1 MSISR
6 IPDPDFVR
14 CIDCTL
20 RRKHLRMT
28 PKSSHPGRRIEYYC
42 HRGGK
47 PRELFGQRG
56 CSKGKRASSPLLQSI
71 FDSETGG
78 ENYEA

>member
-1 MSISR
+1 MGISR

-28 PKSSHPGRRIEYYC
+28 PKSSRPGRRIEYWC
-42 HRGGK
+42 HRGGR

-56 CSKGKRASSPLLQSI
+56 CAKGERRRSPLLQSI
-71 FDSETGG
+71 LDSETGG
-78 ENYEA
+78 ENDEA